1 MKFHQLRSHPAA
13 LELVRE
19 QRHAGTDLGGDLIGA
34 RPASNR
40 NDRVGTAEIIE
51 RSRERPE
58 KRTSF
63 HRTASRS
70 LSAVVVEDGRSGDIT

>member
-34 RPASNR
+34 KPASNR
-40 NDRVGTAEIIE
+40 
-51 RSRERPE
+51 
-58 KRTSF
+58 KRQ
-63 HRTASRS
+63 
-70 LSAVVVEDGRSGDIT
+70 GWNG